1 MRVCVLLRLAS
12 GILAGFGDNMEWKA
26 GGGWCHTWIVGVS
39 NYAGGGE
46 LMYGGRGGAGA
57 AWGGGGGLRG
67 VGNFNQKREIGD
79 GGCDPKRRNGVSCNR
94 RARAL

>member
-1 MRVCVLLRLAS
+1 
-12 GILAGFGDNMEWKA
+12 
-26 GGGWCHTWIVGVS
+26 
-39 NYAGGGE
+39 
-46 LMYGGRGGAGA
+46 MYGGRGGAGTTG
-57 AWGGGGGLRG
+57 GGGGGLRG